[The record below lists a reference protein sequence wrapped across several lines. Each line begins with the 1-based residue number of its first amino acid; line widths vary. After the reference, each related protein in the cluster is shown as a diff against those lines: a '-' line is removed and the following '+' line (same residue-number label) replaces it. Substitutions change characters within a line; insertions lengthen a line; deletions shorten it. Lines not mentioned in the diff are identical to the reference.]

1 MNSSEDNQL
10 MLQIRSGDV
19 DKLSILFDRHHVPL
33 YNFFLRMTGIKEI
46 SEDMVQDVFLRMLKY
61 RHTYRGDGKFSNWMF
76 HIARN
81 VQFDYFKK
89 KQREDYQNSDKL
101 ELISDNPTPGEAAEQ
116 RQNSELI
123 HSALMKLAVEK
134 REVLVLSR
142 FQSKKYEEIAE
153 ILGCKVGT
161 IKARVHRA
169 IKDLR
174 DIYFELSGED
184 CTLNFKVKQVNKYEK
199 LQTNNQ

>member
-1 MNSSEDNQL
+1 MHSKNDNQL

-19 DKLSILFDRHHVPL
+19 DKFGILFERHHISV
-33 YNFFLRMTGIKEI
+33 YNFFLRMTGKKEI

-89 KQREDYQNSDKL
+89 KQREDCQDSDEI
-101 ELISDNPTPGEAAEQ
+101 ELVSDNPTPGEAVEQ
-116 RQNSELI
+116 RQDNELI

-142 FQSKKYEEIAE
+142 FQNKKYEEIAD

-174 DIYFELSGED
+174 DIYFELSGER
-184 CTLNFKVKQVNKYEK
+184 V
-199 LQTNNQ
+199 

>member
-1 MNSSEDNQL
+1 MNSPDDNQL
-10 MLQIRSGDV
+10 MLQIRNGDV
-19 DKLSILFDRHHVPL
+19 DKLSILFERHHVAL
-33 YNFFLRMTGIKEI
+33 YNFFLRMTGKKEI
-46 SEDMVQDVFLRMLKY
+46 SEDMVQDVFFRMLKY

-89 KQREDYQNSDKL
+89 KQRQDFQDSDEL
-101 ELISDNPTPGEAAEQ
+101 ELISDNPTPSEAAEQ
-116 RQNSELI
+116 NQDNELI

-142 FQSKKYEEIAE
+142 FQNKKYEEIAE
-153 ILGCKVGT
+153 MLDCKVGT
-161 IKARVHRA
+161 IKARVFRA

-174 DIYFELSGED
+174 DIYFQLSGE
-184 CTLNFKVKQVNKYEK
+184 QI
-199 LQTNNQ
+199 

>member
-1 MNSSEDNQL
+1 MNSKNDNQL
-10 MLQIRSGDV
+10 MLQIRNGDV
-19 DKLSILFDRHHVPL
+19 DKLSILFERHHISV
-33 YNFFLRMTGIKEI
+33 YNFFLRMTGKKEI

-81 VQFDYFKK
+81 IQFDYFKK
-89 KQREDYQNSDKL
+89 KQREDYHDSDEI
-101 ELISDNPTPGEAAEQ
+101 ELVSDNPTPGEAVEQ
-116 RQNSELI
+116 RQDSELI
-123 HSALMKLAVEK
+123 HSALMKLAIEK

-142 FQSKKYEEIAE
+142 FQNKKYEEIADM
-153 ILGCKVGT
+153 LGCKVGT

-174 DIYFELSGED
+174 DIYFELSGE
-184 CTLNFKVKQVNKYEK
+184 VSG
-199 LQTNNQ
+199 

>member
-1 MNSSEDNQL
+1 VNSPDDNQL
-10 MLQIRSGDV
+10 MLQIRNGDV
-19 DKLSILFDRHHVPL
+19 DKLSLLFERHHVAL
-33 YNFFLRMTGIKEI
+33 YNFFLRMTGKKEI
-46 SEDMVQDVFLRMLKY
+46 SEDMVQDVFFRMLKY

-89 KQREDYQNSDKL
+89 KQRQDFRDFDEL

-116 RQNSELI
+116 NQDNELI

-142 FQSKKYEEIAE
+142 FQNKKYEEIAE
-153 ILGCKVGT
+153 MLDCKVGT
-161 IKARVHRA
+161 IKARVFRA

-174 DIYFELSGED
+174 EIYFQLSGE
-184 CTLNFKVKQVNKYEK
+184 LI
-199 LQTNNQ
+199 

>member
-1 MNSSEDNQL
+1 MNSPNDNQL
-10 MLQIRSGDV
+10 MLQIRNGDV
-19 DKLSILFDRHHVPL
+19 DKLSILFGRHHIAL
-33 YNFFLRMTGIKEI
+33 YNFFLRMTGKKEI

-89 KQREDYQNSDKL
+89 KQRDNFQNSDEI
-101 ELISDNPTPGEAAEQ
+101 ELVSDNPTPGEAAEQ
-116 RQNSELI
+116 NQDCELI
-123 HSALMKLAVEK
+123 HSALMKLAIEK
-134 REVLVLSR
+134 REVLLLSR
-142 FQSKKYEEIAE
+142 FQNKKYEEIADM
-153 ILGCKVGT
+153 LGCKVGT

-174 DIYFELSGED
+174 DIYLELSGD
-184 CTLNFKVKQVNKYEK
+184 NSR
-199 LQTNNQ
+199 